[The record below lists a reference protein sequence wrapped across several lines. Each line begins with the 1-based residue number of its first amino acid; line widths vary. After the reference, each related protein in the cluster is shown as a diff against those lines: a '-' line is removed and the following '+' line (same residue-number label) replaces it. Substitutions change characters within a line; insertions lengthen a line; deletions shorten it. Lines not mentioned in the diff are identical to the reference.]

1 MNPVSSQFAR
11 IRLTRLSG
19 NNEKSMP
26 EEKYVLIVEDDPFY
40 SNIYKTKIEKEG
52 LAAVLAGD
60 GEKALKMAMEKKPA
74 LVVLDLI
81 MPGKDGFQT
90 LVEMRADPNLKDIPV
105 VVLSNLSQEEDI
117 KRVMDLGAKEYII
130 KSNVPISE
138 LIQKIKGYLV

>member
-1 MNPVSSQFAR
+1 MA
-11 IRLTRLSG
+11 
-19 NNEKSMP
+19 

-52 LAAVLAGD
+52 LSAVLAGD
-60 GEKALKMAMEKKPA
+60 GEKALKVAMEKKPA
-74 LVVLDLI
+74 LMVLDLI

-90 LVEMRADPNLKDIPV
+90 LEEMRSNETLKDVPV

-130 KSNVPISE
+130 KSNVPINE

>member
-1 MNPVSSQFAR
+1 MS
-11 IRLTRLSG
+11 
-19 NNEKSMP
+19 

-52 LAAVLAGD
+52 LAAMLAGD
-60 GEKALKMAMEKKPA
+60 GDKAIKIAKEKKPT

-90 LVEMRADPNLKDIPV
+90 LEELKKDEGLKDVPV
-105 VVLSNLSQEEDI
+105 IVLSNLSQEEDM

-130 KSNVPISE
+130 KSNVPIND
-138 LIQKIKGYLV
+138 LVAKIKGYLA